1 MNQVHHYFHTLNK
14 LNSLL
19 NFLLSYVFI
28 KNVKNDSRHNN
39 RPIITS
45 VSITLAKVLRGEI
58 DRFGFDKLLN
68 PPAHFKITY
77 YIIQMIRC
85 VIQAMLMWAGTTLKF
100 IRLHLT
106 RWRQRDASLPS
117 HTCSQFVQRQSTIN
131 LNTRYKLFGML
142 KNNIF
147 IGAST
152 SYKKRLTWGK
162 MSAELIVV
170 EC

>member
-45 VSITLAKVLRGEI
+45 VCITLAKVLRGGI

-68 PPAHFKITY
+68 RPAHFKSTY
-77 YIIQMIRC
+77 YIIQMVRC
-85 VIQAMLMWAGTTLKF
+85 VITGYADVGWNNPEVYTPTLDKMAAKG
-100 IRLHLT
+100 RLLT
-106 RWRQRDASLPS
+106 
-117 HTCSQFVQRQSTIN
+117 QSYMQPVCT
-131 LNTRYKLFGML
+131 
-142 KNNIF
+142 
-147 IGAST
+147 A
-152 SYKKRLTWGK
+152 
-162 MSAELIVV
+162 
-170 EC
+170 